1 MPLGAEM
8 SIKNHYP
15 IIALCCIFV
24 NAGILS
30 ADDERS
36 FELNKV
42 ITTSTRSP
50 TLISDAPGNVTVMD
64 QKEIKDRTS
73 QQISDMMKVLAGVKV
88 DKDAGYNGRPQ
99 VYMRG
104 IPYGTLIMLDGVI
117 LNDLEGEMR
126 IIQSISSMDIDHVE
140 VVRGPFSSLYGTGG
154 IGGVINFI
162 TSMPT
167 KLEMNAT
174 LGYGN
179 EIINGGAEKN
189 RTRGYFSIGD
199 AFFDKR
205 LRVKA
210 SYGFSMSDGYARV
223 PATLKSP
230 FDASSGITAYG
241 LPTYKGEDVGKLGRS
256 GYLTN
261 NGHIKAEYDW
271 GDNDTTSISFNIS
284 TINENQNSTTT
295 NLRDSIGQPVYGG
308 YTDSAKTQFSS
319 PFYGIGWSGFRFE
332 QNYLASISHKHYFS
346 DTSFL
351 TTTIS
356 SVDLISHFSDGD
368 NSKANA
374 SIFGGPGKSLDN
386 SASSN
391 YLDIIYQNNLSE
403 KHTLMVGFQG
413 RVMEASNERHTI
425 GDWTRSDFWND
436 YTGLY
441 GQDKSSAWAVALW
454 TQFSSKWS
462 DSFSTNLGLRL
473 DYWQTF
479 DMSTLDTTDAHNP
492 NTQKFPDTKKFF
504 PSPKFALNYKPFS
517 YTVFKGSIGLAFRA
531 PNTREMYAH
540 AHSGDYQENNPFLS
554 PEYGLEFDIGIE
566 QSNPYG
572 GIFKAYYY
580 QTEMFNAIYKNG
592 SGSID
597 DPYQNINGGHERIN
611 GVELEIDQ
619 KIYGELSLSANYTYT
634 NAKIIRNDA
643 QPKYNGHYIAQIP
656 PHMAH
661 LALLYGGDDRVGFFG
676 SVQMNAQSGAFT
688 SLDNKASDIA
698 TKTFGSINPR
708 VSFDAKLGYEFK
720 NKTSLSLSFLNFTN
734 AQYYDYY
741 KAPGASF
748 YVEIASKF
756 F

>member
-1 MPLGAEM
+1 M
-8 SIKNHYP
+8 KR
-15 IIALCCIFV
+15 IFGFF
-24 NAGILS
+24 AGITPLLAQES
-30 ADDERS
+30 YLLDRQ
-36 FELNKV
+36 V
-42 ITTSTRSP
+42 TTATRSES
-50 TLISDAPGNVTVMD
+50 TIEKAPGNISVITP
-64 QKEIKDRTS
+64 QEIKKRS
-73 QQISDMMKVLAGVKV
+73 PQKVNDFIKNTEGVHIPN
-88 DKDAGYNGRPQ
+88 DAGLNPRPSITI
-99 VYMRG
+99 RG
-104 IPYGTLIMLDGVI
+104 ITNGTLVMLDGVI
-117 LNDLEGEMR
+117 LSDLEGENR
-126 IIQSISSMDIDHVE
+126 ILDELSLYDVSKVE
-140 VVRGPFSSLYGTGG
+140 VLRGPFSSLYGTGA
-154 IGGVINFI
+154 IGGVVNFI

-167 KLEMNAT
+167 QLESMA
-174 LGYGN
+174 LVGYGN
-179 EIINGGAEKN
+179 AFVKN
-189 RTRGYFSIGD
+189 QADMNLVRGYMSIGD

-205 LRVKA
+205 LRMKA

-223 PATLKSP
+223 PAILKSP
-230 FDASSGITAYG
+230 FDSSSGITAYG
-241 LPTYKGEDVGKLGRS
+241 SPTYKGEDVGKLGRS

-261 NGHIKAEYDW
+261 NGHIKVEYDW
-271 GDNDTTSISFNIS
+271 GDNDTTSVSFNIS

-295 NLRDSIGQPVYGG
+295 NLLDSIGQPVYGG
-308 YTDSAKTQFSS
+308 YIDLAKTKFYS

-391 YLDIIYQNNLSE
+391 YLDVVYQNNLSE
-403 KHTLMVGFQG
+403 KHTFMVGFQG
-413 RVMEASNERHTI
+413 RVMEASNERHYI
-425 GDWTRSDFWND
+425 GDWTKSDFWND

-441 GQDKSSAWAVALW
+441 GQDKSSAWALALW

-462 DSFSTNLGLRL
+462 DTFSTNLGLRL

-479 DMSTLDTTDAHNP
+479 DMSTLDTTDEHNP

-517 YTVFKGSIGLAFRA
+517 YTVLKGSIGLAFRV

-540 AHSGDYQENNPFLS
+540 AHSGDYQANNPFLS

-597 DPYQNINGGHERIN
+597 DPYENINGGHERIN

-634 NAKIIRNDA
+634 NAKVIRNDA

-661 LALLYGGDDRVGFFG
+661 LTLLYGGDDRVGFFG
-676 SVQMNAQSGAFT
+676 SIAMNAQSGAFS
-688 SLDNKASDIA
+688 SLENKTSDIKI
-698 TKTFGSINPR
+698 KTFGSINPR
-708 VSFDAKLGYEFK
+708 VSFDAKLGYEFR

>member
-1 MPLGAEM
+1 M
-8 SIKNHYP
+8 SRKNRC
-15 IIALCCIFV
+15 ILVLCCIVMSGVFLF
-24 NAGILS
+24 G
-30 ADDERS
+30 DDEKS

-42 ITTSTRSP
+42 VTTSNRMP
-50 TLISDAPGNVTVMD
+50 TLMSEAPGNVSVMNH
-64 QKEIKDRTS
+64 KEIKDRTS
-73 QQISDMMKVLAGVKV
+73 QQISDMISVMAGVKV

-167 KLEMNAT
+167 KLEMKAT

-179 EIINGGAEKN
+179 EIVDGGAEKN

-199 AFFDKR
+199 AFLDKR
-205 LRVKA
+205 LRLKA

-223 PATLKSP
+223 PAILKEP
-230 FDASSGITAYG
+230 FDVSSGITAYG
-241 LPTYKGEDVGKLGRS
+241 KPTVAGENVGKLGRS

-271 GDNDTTSISFNIS
+271 GDNDTTSVSFNIS
-284 TINENQNSTTT
+284 TINENQNSTQT
-295 NLRDSIGQPVYGG
+295 NLRNSIFQPVYGG
-308 YTDSAKTQFSS
+308 YTDSAKTSFYS

-332 QNYLASISHKHYFS
+332 QNYLASISHKHYFNDNS
-346 DTSFL
+346 SL

-368 NSKANA
+368 NSNPKT

-386 SASSN
+386 SATSN
-391 YLDIIYQNNLSE
+391 YLDIVYQNKLTD
-403 KHTLMVGFQG
+403 KHTLMIGFQA
-413 RVMEASNERHTI
+413 RYMEASNERHTI
-425 GDWTRSDFWND
+425 GDWTRRDFWND

-441 GQDKSSAWAVALW
+441 GQDNSSAYTIALW
-454 TQFSSKWS
+454 TQFTSKWS
-462 DSFSTNLGLRL
+462 DVFSTNMGLRL

-479 DMSTLDTTDAHNP
+479 DMSTLDTTDVYNP
-492 NTQKFPDTKKFF
+492 SKEIFPDTKKFF
-504 PSPKFALNYKPFS
+504 PSPKFAFNYQPFS
-517 YTVFKGSIGLAFRA
+517 YAVLKGSIGLAFRA

-554 PEYGLEFDIGIE
+554 PEYGLEFDIGLE
-566 QSNPYG
+566 QGNSYG
-572 GIFKAYYY
+572 GLFKAYYY

-611 GVELEIDQ
+611 GVELEFDQ
-619 KIYGELSLSANYTYT
+619 KIYKDLSISANYTYT

-656 PHMAH
+656 PHMGH
-661 LALLYGGDDRVGFFG
+661 LALLYGGEDKIGFFG
-676 SVQMNAQSGAFT
+676 SLQLNAQSGAFT
-688 SLDNKASDIA
+688 SLDNKATDK
-698 TKTFGSINPR
+698 TQKTFGSINPH
-708 VSFDAKLGYEFK
+708 VSFDAKIGYEFH

-748 YVEIASKF
+748 YVQIGSKF

>member
-1 MPLGAEM
+1 M
-8 SIKNHYP
+8 SRKNHYSFILFC
-15 IIALCCIFV
+15 IILGTSFLF
-24 NAGILS
+24 G
-30 ADDERS
+30 DEEKS

-42 ITTSTRSP
+42 ITTSNRIP
-50 TLISDAPGNVTVMD
+50 TIISEAPGNVSVMD
-64 QKEIKDRTS
+64 HKEIKDRTS
-73 QQISDMMKVLAGVKV
+73 VQISDMMRVMAGVKV

-104 IPYGTLIMLDGVI
+104 IPYGTLVMLDGVI

-126 IIQSISSMDIDHVE
+126 IIQSISSMDIDRVE

-154 IGGVINFI
+154 IGGVVNFI

-167 KLEMNAT
+167 KLEMKAT

-179 EIINGGAEKN
+179 EIVNNGAEKN
-189 RTRGYFSIGD
+189 RTRGYFSVGD

-223 PATLKSP
+223 PAILKKP
-230 FDASSGITAYG
+230 FDSSTEITAYG
-241 LPTYKGEDVGKLGRS
+241 MPTTAGEIVGQLGRS

-284 TINENQNSTTT
+284 TINENQNSTQTD
-295 NLRDSIGQPVYGG
+295 LRDASGQPIYGG
-308 YTDSAKTQFSS
+308 YTDSAKSNFSS

-332 QNYLASISHKHYFS
+332 QNYLSSISHKHYFS
-346 DTSFL
+346 DSAFL

-356 SVDLISHFSDGD
+356 SVNLISHFSDGD
-368 NSKANA
+368 NSKATA

-391 YLDIIYQNNLSE
+391 YLDIIYQNKFTDN
-403 KHTLMVGFQG
+403 HTLMVGFQA
-413 RVMEASNERHTI
+413 RYMEASNERHTI
-425 GDWTRSDFWND
+425 GDWTRRDFWND
-436 YTGLY
+436 YTDLY
-441 GQDKSSAWAVALW
+441 GQDNSSAYTIALW
-454 TQFSSKWS
+454 TQFTSKWGEV
-462 DSFSTNLGLRL
+462 FSTNMGLRL

-479 DMSTLDTTDAHNP
+479 DMSTLDTTDKHNP
-492 NTQKFPDTKKFF
+492 NKQIFPDTKKFF
-504 PSPKFALNYKPFS
+504 PSPKFALNYRPFS
-517 YTVFKGSIGLAFRA
+517 DTVFKGSVGLAFRA

-540 AHSGDYQENNPFLS
+540 AHSGDYQANNPFLS
-554 PEYGLEFDIGIE
+554 PEYGLEFDIGME
-566 QSNPYG
+566 QGNSYG
-572 GIFKAYYY
+572 GLFKAYYY

-619 KIYGELSLSANYTYT
+619 KIYGDLWVSANYTYT
-634 NAKIIRNDA
+634 NAKIIKNDA

-656 PHMAH
+656 PHMGH
-661 LALLYGGDDRVGFFG
+661 FSLLYGGEDKVGFFG
-676 SVQMNAQSGAFT
+676 SLQMNAQSGAFT
-688 SLDNKASDIA
+688 SLDNNIKDK
-698 TKTFGSINPR
+698 TQKTFGSINPR
-708 VSFDAKLGYEFK
+708 VSFDAKIGYEFA

-734 AQYYDYY
+734 TQYYDYY

-748 YVEIASKF
+748 YVQIASKF